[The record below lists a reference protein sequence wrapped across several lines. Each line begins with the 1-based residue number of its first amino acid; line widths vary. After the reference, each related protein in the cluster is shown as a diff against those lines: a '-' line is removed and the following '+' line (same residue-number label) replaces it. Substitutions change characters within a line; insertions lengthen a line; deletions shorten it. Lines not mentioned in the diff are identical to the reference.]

1 MTKNYA
7 SFVSANLDV
16 RTRSGHEWQCL
27 CPYHED
33 TQPSFSVNVRKG
45 LFVFYACNAK
55 GTIKQLADFLGHK
68 EQGFAPNAPT
78 TSEVK
83 TKLADLMKDQPKERF
98 IDPAWVD
105 SWRTDDRHKEEWA
118 TRGIVSDEVLNLF
131 CLGYDMINDTLMI
144 PVHSAAGKVSS
155 IIRRFMDPEPG
166 SPKYKYDKGFK
177 KSEHL
182 YGFWQCLTWNPVAR
196 PQLVAITEGSID
208 TLKLWEAKIPA
219 VALLG
224 ASVSPKQLKL
234 LKRLDPTEFLIMTD
248 RDTAGQTVA
257 LELAQKLRGSG
268 ALLKEPAWWPDQAKD
283 PGDMTNTEI
292 RHVVA
297 RSRPLPVRLNA

>member
-7 SFVSANLDV
+7 SFVSAHLDV

-45 LFVFYACNAK
+45 LFVCYACNAK
-55 GTIKQLADFLGHK
+55 GTMKQLADFLGHK
-68 EQGFAPNAPT
+68 QEGRTFNAPT

-83 TKLADLMKDQPKERF
+83 AKLADLMKDQSKERF

-105 SWRTDDRHKEEWA
+105 SWRIEGHKEEWA
-118 TRGIVSDEVLNLF
+118 NRGIVSDEVLNLF
-131 CLGYDMINDTLMI
+131 CLGYDMINDTLII
-144 PVHSAAGKVSS
+144 PVHSSSGKVSS
-155 IIRRFMDPEPG
+155 IIRRFLDPDPG

-177 KSEHL
+177 KSENL
-182 YGFWQCLTWNPVAR
+182 YGFWQSLTWNPVAR
-196 PQLVAITEGSID
+196 PRLVAITEGSID
-208 TLKLWEAKIPA
+208 TLKMWEAKIPS

-224 ASVSPKQLKL
+224 ASVSNKQLKL

-257 LELAQKLRGSG
+257 LELSLKLRGSG
-268 ALLKEPAWWPDQAKD
+268 ALLSEPAYWPDHAKD
-283 PGDMTNTEI
+283 PGDLTISEI
-292 RHVVA
+292 RKVVQC
-297 RSRPLPVRLNA
+297 SRPLPIKA